1 LKAIPNHAPI
11 WACVAAIWLLPR
23 AIYGPKAA
31 NGPGETTSLGRLPND
46 YRRRDT
52 WERVMKKQAFILIG
66 AVLAAAGCG
75 RTPFPVLETQLDGLK
90 GQPAQ
95 AVIKKL
101 GEPNETSEIAGAK
114 VYIWSSSDAMRAG
127 DAIGLECTVKVFV
140 DRNDK
145 IARSDFNGNVAGCA
159 PYAHRLDES
168 YDLLRSTTPM
178 PPTGA
183 PPPPKPPQT

>member
-1 LKAIPNHAPI
+1 MGMRRRNLAASREHLWPE
-11 WACVAAIWLLPR
+11 VAD
-23 AIYGPKAA
+23 
-31 NGPGETTSLGRLPND
+31 GPGAAALLGRLPND
-46 YRRRDT
+46 HRRRDT
-52 WERVMKKQAFILIG
+52 REFVMKKQAFILIG
-66 AVLAAAGCG
+66 AVLGAAGCG

-101 GEPNETSEIAGAK
+101 GEPNETSEIAGARIY
-114 VYIWSSSDAMRAG
+114 VWSSSDAMRAG
-127 DAIGLECTVKVFV
+127 DAIGLQCTVKVFV
-140 DRNDK
+140 DRNDR

-159 PYAHRLDES
+159 PYAHRLDKS

-183 PPPPKPPQT
+183 PPAPKPPQT

>member
-1 LKAIPNHAPI
+1 LA
-11 WACVAAIWLLPR
+11 ACGNIIR
-23 AIYGPKAA
+23 A
-31 NGPGETTSLGRLPND
+31 ETR
-46 YRRRDT
+46 
-52 WERVMKKQAFILIG
+52 ERVMKKQAFVLVG

-95 AVIKKL
+95 AVIRKL
-101 GEPNETSEIAGAK
+101 GAPNETSAIAGAK
-114 VYIWSSSDAMRAG
+114 VYIWSASDASRAG
-127 DAIGLECTVKVFV
+127 DAVGLECTVKVFV
-140 DRNDK
+140 DRGDK

-159 PYAHRLDES
+159 PYAHRLDKS

-178 PPTGA
+178 PPTSA